1 MRLSMTSFLI
11 NLFYFVYTK
20 VRADEVG
27 SRNALPFV
35 LKRGGRL
42 VFPDED
48 AAKRRRSAREALRKK
63 ERKEEALEKR
73 KDLYGFDDGE
83 PLTAYKHIHSVLFRS
98 YLLSKYMF

>member
-1 MRLSMTSFLI
+1 MIVNEILKFSPNTPI
-11 NLFYFVYTK
+11 YVVHTK

-63 ERKEEALEKR
+63 ERKEEALEMR

-83 PLTAYKHIHSVLFRS
+83 PLTTSQIYT
-98 YLLSKYMF
+98 